1 MKKLINKMQGKAHRQ
16 PARMR
21 HLPLASTDKHA
32 LLTVRK
38 RHPPNITGNHRKE
51 IYGLETIT
59 L

>member
-1 MKKLINKMQGKAHRQ
+1 MQGKAHRQ